1 MTAKKQPRRCLVL
14 GYDRTESARR
24 AAEWAAKDLSPN
36 GLLVIVHAS
45 RPLHAPVDPLSTPHE
60 RSELGRA
67 MIDELLLEGSG
78 ALNSIEVVTEVH
90 DDDPVK
96 SLVDAANRHDA
107 TAIVLGSE
115 HHSRLHRALGVVSGD
130 LLKASPV
137 PVITVPDGVSISSA

>member
-1 MTAKKQPRRCLVL
+1 VTAGKQRRRCLVL
-14 GYDRTESARR
+14 GYDRTESGRR
-24 AAEWAAKDLSPN
+24 AAEWAAQDLAPD

-45 RPLHAPVDPLSTPHE
+45 RPQHTPPDPLATPHE

-78 ALNSIEVVTEVH
+78 ALNAIEVVTEVH

-96 SLVDAANRHDA
+96 SLLDAVARHDA
-107 TAIVLGSE
+107 SAIVLGTE
-115 HHSRLHRALGVVSGD
+115 HHSRLRRALGVVSDD

-137 PVITVPDGVSISSA
+137 PVITVPDGVSISAG

>member
-1 MTAKKQPRRCLVL
+1 MSTKKRSRRCLVL

-24 AAEWAAKDLSPN
+24 AAEWAAQDLAPD

-45 RPLHAPVDPLSTPHE
+45 RPLHAPPDPLSTPHE

-67 MIDELLLEGSG
+67 MIDELLLEGSET
-78 ALNSIEVVTEVH
+78 LNSIEVVTEVH

-96 SLVDAANRHDA
+96 SLVDAVARHDA
-107 TAIVLGSE
+107 SAIVLGSE

-130 LLKASPV
+130 LMQASPV
-137 PVITVPDGVSISSA
+137 PVITVPDGVIISSG